1 MPNNIG
7 EAYIQIKPSMEGVSG
22 EIEKAMGGAGAAG
35 SSSFGSAFGSGLKKT
50 GAVIAG
56 ATAAVASATA
66 AVTGTLVSQAS
77 ATASYGDNIDK
88 MSQKLG
94 ISAEAY
100 QEWDAV
106 MQHSGTSIDSFQM
119 GIKTMNSQL
128 VDAADVI
135 SETMAADLALEE
147 ALDAGTISFE
157 EYNEQYEQLYEGAY
171 DSLGAL
177 GELGFSMEEIS
188 AMSGDSELALNAIIG
203 KLQEMPEGT
212 ERAALATELL
222 GRSAMELGPLL
233 NTSAEETQAMKDRVH
248 ELGGVMSDE
257 AVKNA
262 AAFQDQLQDMQ
273 TSFQGVQRSL
283 TSQFLP
289 SLTTVMGGLT
299 EIFSGNSEEGL
310 ALINEGIN
318 AVVTNLSSVIP
329 ELMTIGTNIVMALGD
344 AIIQNLP
351 TLITAGV
358 DMLVTLIQ
366 GIIEALPMI
375 IPAVIDGIML
385 IVNTLIENAP
395 LLIDGALALL
405 MGLVDGLIQNLPTLI
420 PAVVDMVLTIVDK
433 LTQPDTLVMLIDAAL
448 QLIIAL
454 AEGLIKALPQLI
466 AKAPEIIMNLAQ
478 ALIQAFP
485 MILEAAIQLI
495 ATLIEGIVSCFSQII
510 ETGKNIVAQVKDG
523 LMQKIEE
530 AKTWGKDM
538 IQNFID
544 GIKSKISAVKD
555 AISGIAKSIKDFL
568 GFSEPDMGPLSNFH
582 TYAPDMLKLFADG
595 IRENVG
601 LVTSAVDDMANGI
614 SGEMTV
620 NANVTGR
627 TSSGLAS
634 YEIASPQM
642 AMAGAAAG
650 GDVVIPVYI
659 GNERIDEIVVKANQR
674 ANYRSGGR

>member
-66 AVTGTLVSQAS
+66 AVTGTIVSQAS

-289 SLTTVMGGLT
+289 SLTTVMSGLT

-351 TLITAGV
+351 TLIT
-358 DMLVTLIQ
+358 
-366 GIIEALPMI
+366 
-375 IPAVIDGIML
+375 PAVIDGIML
-385 IVNTLIENAP
+385 IVNMLIVNAP

-420 PAVVDMVLTIVDK
+420 PAAVDMVLTIVDK
-433 LTQPDTLVMLIDAAL
+433 LTQPDMIVQLVNAAI

-454 AEGLIKALPQLI
+454 AGGLIRALPQLI
-466 AKAPEIIMNLAQ
+466 AQVPVIIGNLVKAIIA
-478 ALIQAFP
+478 ALP
-485 MILEAAIQLI
+485 MILSAGIELTMSLI
-495 ATLIEGIVSCFSQII
+495 SGIVSCFSQII
-510 ETGKNIVAQVKDG
+510 ETGRNIIETVKDG
-523 LMQKIEE
+523 IKQKIEE

-555 AISGIAKSIKDFL
+555 AVSGIAKSIKDFL

-650 GDVVIPVYI
+650 GDLVIPVYI